1 MRVKKLEVCGFKS
14 FAQKTTVH
22 FEPGVTAIVGPNG
35 SGKSNLVDA
44 IRWVLG
50 EHNPR
55 DVRAPRLEDVIFNG
69 TDHKAPVS
77 MAEVHL
83 TIANEQ
89 GLLPI
94 AFTEVTI
101 TRRVYRSGESECL
114 INQSPCRL
122 KDIQELFLGTGLGGG
137 TYAIIEQGHI
147 DLILSSKP
155 EERRVVFEEAS
166 GVAKYLA
173 KKQETTRRLDEVEE
187 HLVRIADI
195 IGEVRRQVG
204 ALERSANKA
213 RQYQARW
220 EQLKGL
226 ELRLAVDELCAGRHR
241 TQELEGQLAALQA
254 QRETLETQKQ
264 QRLTSLESCNAAV
277 SAIQQQLQGSRT
289 RVVECTSQ
297 IDQHEGQCTLKTSW
311 MEGLTTQIRQLESE
325 DTHLRARLT
334 QLDEQLARVGG
345 GETELRAQ
353 LDTVTAQLEQGS
365 SELAALE
372 EIVRTSTDTA
382 NAAKAQLFEA
392 ATSASAQR
400 NQLAELTTRLN
411 GVEAHLVRLEERRQ
425 EREARVQDVQQRR
438 ETAHQQREAQ
448 RLQHEELQQCMAS
461 AQHALDEASAR
472 RHELTGRLH
481 QLREQLASER
491 AHVKLLEDL
500 WRRYE
505 GFPETVKTLMG
516 HGIDGLIGPLVDV
529 VQAVPGHEDIVE
541 AALGPL
547 AEALIVRDRQAMARC
562 RELLTARQ
570 LEGCRFLVLSDC
582 PAGPIAVEEP
592 ATMAGLTGSVKQY
605 VQTEPTYQPL
615 VDWLLNDSW
624 VIDDLERLLGE
635 GSVPQHRFVSA
646 QGDRWDRR
654 AWRFRGARNAAEQS
668 RIGRRQRWEHAQAYL
683 QLLEEQVARV
693 ERDAT
698 LAEHEWQSL
707 QSSLESARAQVTQ
720 LAPSLHAL
728 EAQLGQW
735 AHEARQLEEDQRSRE
750 LETQELTQ
758 QRTTLQA
765 ELATSRQAV
774 EEAESRQQAIERS
787 LAEAHATRENAEQRR
802 GQWLIAKA
810 QVEATI
816 QSLTERLQALQTRAQ
831 EIDSERL
838 HVTQQIEAK
847 TLQRQE
853 AMTRSQELTQQLKAH
868 HQAMAQLREEHQRL
882 EAEVAEVA
890 LRLQREEATRNE
902 LLPHLLAAEQQLS
915 SLAQQIQEQRQQ
927 LSERTLRR
935 SHLVERLQE
944 LYHIDEAT
952 LAAEERANPA
962 PLTEEQR
969 TQMTQEVQ
977 ALRAK
982 LEGLGPVSLGSVEE
996 YDGLKRRLEFLQT
1009 QQQDLI
1015 QARDD
1020 LKTSITQINRAAR
1033 SQFRETFQRIQQE
1046 FQHYY
1051 TRLFNGGQ
1059 ADLILMDEEDVL
1071 ECGIDIV
1078 ARPPGKRL
1086 QNISLLSGGERALT
1100 AVSLLFAL
1108 FKVRPSPFCVLDEI
1122 DAPLDEANV
1131 DRFTNVLEEFLSLSQ
1146 FILITHNKKTI
1157 TKADSLYGVTMEEP
1171 GISKIL
1177 SAKLTKPAEPPA
1189 PTAPLAEVLPPS

>member
-1 MRVKKLEVCGFKS
+1 MRVKQLEVCGFKS
-14 FAQKTTVH
+14 FAQKTAVR

-147 DLILSSKP
+147 DMILSSKP

-173 KKQETTRRLDEVEE
+173 KKQETARRLDETEE

-226 ELRLAVDELCAGRHR
+226 ELRLAVDELCAGERHA
-241 TQELEGQLAALQA
+241 QALEGQLATLQA
-254 QRETLETQKQ
+254 QRDALEAQKQ
-264 QRLTSLESCNAAV
+264 ERLASLESCNAAV
-277 SAIQQQLQGSRT
+277 SAIQQQLQTSRT
-289 RVVECTSQ
+289 SVVECASQ
-297 IDQHEGQCTLKTSW
+297 IDQHEGQCALKTSW
-311 MEGLTTQIRQLESE
+311 IEGLATQIQQLEAE
-325 DTHLRARLT
+325 EAQLRARLT

-345 GETELRAQ
+345 GEAELRAQ
-353 LDTVTAQLEQGS
+353 LDAMTAQIEQGRG
-365 SELAALE
+365 ELASLE
-372 EIVRTSTDTA
+372 EIVRASAETVQ
-382 NAAKAQLFEA
+382 AAKAQLFEA
-392 ATSASAQR
+392 AATASAQR
-400 NQLAELTTRLN
+400 NQLAELTTRHSAA
-411 GVEAHLVRLEERRQ
+411 EAHRGRLEERRQ
-425 EREARVQDVQQRR
+425 EGLARAQEIRQRCEGAQQQCQ
-438 ETAHQQREAQ
+438 TQ
-448 RLQHEELQQCMAS
+448 RLEHEELQQRMAA
-461 AQHALDEASAR
+461 AQHALDDASAR

-491 AHVKLLEDL
+491 AQLKLLEDL

-516 HGIDGLIGPLVDV
+516 QGIEGLIGPLVDV
-529 VQAVPGHEDIVE
+529 VQAVPGHEDLVE

-547 AEALIVRDRQAMARC
+547 VEALIVRDREAMARC

-582 PAGPIAVEEP
+582 PTAPLAAEAPSTVTGLAGAVR
-592 ATMAGLTGSVKQY
+592 QY
-605 VQTEPTYQPL
+605 VQTEPAYQPL
-615 VDWLLNDSW
+615 VDWLLHDSW
-624 VIDDLERLLGE
+624 VIDDLQRLLGE
-635 GSVPQHRFVSA
+635 GSVPQQRFVSA

-654 AWRFRGARNAAEQS
+654 AWRFRGARHAAAHS
-668 RIGRRQRWEHAQAYL
+668 RIGRRQRWEHAQAYV
-683 QLLEEQVARV
+683 QLLEEQADRV
-693 ERDAT
+693 EREAT
-698 LAEHEWQSL
+698 VTDHEWQSL
-707 QSSLESARAQVTQ
+707 QGSLESARAQAAR
-720 LAPSLHAL
+720 LAPALHAL
-728 EAQLGQW
+728 DAQLGQW
-735 AHEARQLEEDQRSRE
+735 AHEAQQLEEEQRSRE
-750 LETQELTQ
+750 LEVQDLTQ
-758 QRTTLQA
+758 QRALLRTEIA
-765 ELATSRQAV
+765 ASRQAV
-774 EEAESRQQAIERS
+774 EEAENRQQAIERS
-787 LAEAHATRENAEQRR
+787 LAETQATREQAEQRR
-802 GQWLIAKA
+802 SQWLIAKA

-816 QSLTERLQALQTRAQ
+816 QSLTERLTTLQARVHEMTSERAQ
-831 EIDSERL
+831 
-838 HVTQQIEAK
+838 VTQQIDAK
-847 TLQRQE
+847 TSQRHE
-853 AMTRSQELTQQLKAH
+853 ALARSQELTQQIEAH
-868 HQAMAQLREEHQRL
+868 RQAIAQSREAHQRL
-882 EAEVAEVA
+882 EAEAADVAQ
-890 LRLQREEATRNE
+890 RLQQEEATRNE

-915 SLAQQIQEQRQQ
+915 SLAQQIQEQRQR
-927 LSERTLRR
+927 LSERTFRR
-935 SHLVERLQE
+935 SHLIERLQE

-952 LAAEERANPA
+952 LAAEEAA
-962 PLTEEQR
+962 ATTPLTEEQR
-969 TQMTQEVQ
+969 TQMSQDVH
-977 ALRAK
+977 ALRLK

-996 YDGLKRRLEFLQT
+996 YEGLKRRLEFLQT
-1009 QQQDLI
+1009 QQQDLV

-1033 SQFRETFQRIQQE
+1033 AQFRETFQRIQQE

-1051 TRLFNGGQ
+1051 TRLFTGGQ
-1059 ADLILMDEEDVL
+1059 ADLVLMDEEDVL

-1100 AVSLLFAL
+1100 AVALLFAL
-1108 FKVRPSPFCVLDEI
+1108 FKVRPSPFCILDEI

-1131 DRFTNVLEEFLSLSQ
+1131 DRFTNVLEEFLALSQ

-1177 SAKLTKPAEPPA
+1177 SAKLTKPSEPPA
-1189 PTAPLAEVLPPS
+1189 PAAAVADALPPS